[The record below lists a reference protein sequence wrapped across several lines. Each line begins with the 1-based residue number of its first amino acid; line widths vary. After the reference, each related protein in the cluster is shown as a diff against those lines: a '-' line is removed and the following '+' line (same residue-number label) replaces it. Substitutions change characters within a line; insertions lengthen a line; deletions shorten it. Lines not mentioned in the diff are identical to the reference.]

1 MHRRE
6 LLSLLGGLT
15 AGSALAALSPDE
27 LLARGVRAHDKT
39 RRTTGPIGPFT
50 PHQAATLDR
59 ATELILPAT
68 DTPGAHA
75 AGVTGFIAV
84 IVGEWDTPEDRDHF
98 MSGLT
103 SLDAKSRERFG
114 KDFVDGTETDQV
126 ALLTALD
133 SEVQAMRGRH
143 ENVNANFYHRL
154 KGLTL
159 YGYYTSEVG
168 ATQELHNQVIPGRY
182 DGCAP
187 FTGNPHG

>member
-1 MHRRE
+1 MQRRE

-15 AGSALAALSPDE
+15 AGSALAALSPDD
-27 LLARGVRAHDKT
+27 LLARGTQAHSRT
-39 RRTTGPIGPFT
+39 RRTSDPIGPFT

-68 DTPGAHA
+68 DTPGAHD

-84 IVGEWDTPEDRDHF
+84 IVGEWDPPEDRDRF
-98 MSGLT
+98 MKGLENLDMT
-103 SLDAKSRERFG
+103 SRDRFG
-114 KDFVDGTETDQV
+114 KDFVDATEANQV
-126 ALLTALD
+126 ALLSALD
-133 SEVQAMRGRH
+133 AEVQAMRDRH
-143 ENVNANFYHRL
+143 ESLQANFYHRL

-168 ATQELHNQVIPGRY
+168 MKQELHNQVIPGRY

-187 FTGNPHG
+187 FVGYRAR

>member
-6 LLSLLGGLT
+6 LLSLLGGLA

-27 LLARGVRAHDKT
+27 LLARGAEAHGRT
-39 RRTTGPIGPFT
+39 RRTTDPLGPFT
-50 PHQAATLDR
+50 PHQAATIDR

-84 IVGEWDTPEDRDHF
+84 IVGEWDTPEDRDRF
-98 MSGLT
+98 MKGLD
-103 SLDAKSRERFG
+103 SLDSTSRERFG
-114 KDFVDGTETDQV
+114 KDFVDGTEADQV
-126 ALLTALD
+126 ALLNALGT
-133 SEVQAMRGRH
+133 EMQARRARH
-143 ENVNANFYHRL
+143 ENQGENFYRRL

-168 ATQELHNQVIPGRY
+168 STQELHEQVIPGRY

-187 FTGNPHG
+187 FVGSRHG

>member
-6 LLSLLGGLT
+6 LLGLLGGLT
-15 AGSALAALSPDE
+15 AGSALAAFSPDE
-27 LLARGVRAHDKT
+27 LLARGARAHART
-39 RRTTGPIGPFT
+39 RPTTGPVGPFT

-68 DTPGAHA
+68 DTPGALA

-84 IVGEWDTPEDRDHF
+84 IVGEWDTAEDRDRF
-98 MSGLT
+98 MKGLE
-103 SLDAKSRERFG
+103 SLDTKSRERFG
-114 KDFVDGTETDQV
+114 KDFVDGTEADQV
-126 ALLTALD
+126 GLLTALD
-133 SEVQAMRGRH
+133 GEAQAMRSRH
-143 ENVNANFYHRL
+143 ENLNNSFYHRL

-168 ATQELHNQVIPGRY
+168 ATRELHNQVIPGRY

-187 FTGNPHG
+187 FTVNPHG

>member
-1 MHRRE
+1 MHRRD
-6 LLSLLGGLT
+6 LLNLLGGLA

-27 LLARGVRAHDKT
+27 LLARGARVHARTARAS
-39 RRTTGPIGPFT
+39 GPVGPFT
-50 PHQAATLDR
+50 PHQTATIDR

-84 IVGEWDTPEDRDHF
+84 IVGEWDTAEDRDRF
-98 MSGLT
+98 MKGLET
-103 SLDAKSRERFG
+103 LDTMSRDRFA
-114 KDFVDGTETDQV
+114 KDFVDGTEADQV
-126 ALLTALD
+126 ALLSALD
-133 SEVQAMRGRH
+133 SEVQAMRARH
-143 ENVNANFYHRL
+143 ENTSTNFYHRL

-187 FTGNPHG
+187 FVGYRPR